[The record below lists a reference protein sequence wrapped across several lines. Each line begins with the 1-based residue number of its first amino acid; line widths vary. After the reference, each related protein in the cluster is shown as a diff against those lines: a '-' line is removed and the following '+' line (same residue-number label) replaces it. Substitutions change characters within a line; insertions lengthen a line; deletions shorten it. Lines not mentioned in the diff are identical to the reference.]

1 MLVRKA
7 LRDLARHPG
16 QAAMLVAVFALGVG
30 VFVGVRSSFV
40 GLVPATDALYDRLGL
55 PDLVARVTFA
65 PASVVD
71 DVADLPGVAA
81 AEGRVAFEASAVDH
95 PGVTV
100 RVMGVAADALVGRLE
115 VAQGRR
121 YRPGADEA
129 LIAETASS
137 PHALAPGATLRL
149 RAPGNA
155 VTELDVVGTARQ
167 PEHLSMIPERGFMA
181 MPATY
186 LVAYVPPATAARL
199 LGREAGV
206 TEIAIELA
214 ADADADAVDEAVRK
228 FLRRYRVDVVRGGE
242 LASVRNVRSHLDT
255 LSGAALV
262 FPLLFLVG
270 GSLGG
275 LILVSRVVHRE
286 RGIIGLLRAFGVGR
300 ARLAA
305 HYLVYPLAVAAVG
318 AGVGVPLGLPLA
330 RFVRRIF
337 AADLGTPIGAELWRW
352 DVALLGIAAS
362 LVAGFAA
369 GLVPSLRAAQLPPV
383 VAMRPAA
390 PPVPRGG
397 PRSGAPSRLP
407 STVAMLVRN
416 LRRRPGRTALTVL
429 GIVFALVLALAPALL
444 LAEMTAVE
452 DRVRAVR
459 AYDVRVTPRTL
470 GSPAWL
476 DELRSVPGVARVEP
490 LVELPVVATLGATER
505 RTYVVGLAAGSWLL
519 DLPVPPPGR
528 ALLATGLPEADG
540 DVSIRGP
547 LAAIDLTI
555 DGRVDYPLGRP
566 IVVSIEDA
574 RRLLT
579 PPAVIGEVAR
589 TLLGFDLPTAPPPV
603 TAALVSFAP
612 DATSDVA
619 AALRDRG
626 DVARVDDRASENA
639 DLARI
644 FGLTRAIIGLIELF
658 AIVLGFAL
666 VFNTVTITAL
676 ERRPEL
682 ATLRALGFQHAQ
694 VARLF
699 RFEALAVSLLA
710 VPLAAP
716 IAWVVARAALS
727 DSGEFLPGGVALRA
741 EPLAA
746 ALVGLVAVTLA
757 ACTPA
762 LRDLR
767 RATLADEVR
776 TQA

>member
-1 MLVRKA
+1 
-7 LRDLARHPG
+7 
-16 QAAMLVAVFALGVG
+16 
-30 VFVGVRSSFV
+30 
-40 GLVPATDALYDRLGL
+40 
-55 PDLVARVTFA
+55 
-65 PASVVD
+65 
-71 DVADLPGVAA
+71 
-81 AEGRVAFEASAVDH
+81 
-95 PGVTV
+95 
-100 RVMGVAADALVGRLE
+100 
-115 VAQGRR
+115 AQGRS

-137 PHALAPGATLRL
+137 PHGLAPGATLRL
-149 RAPGNA
+149 RAPRDA

-186 LVAYVPPATAARL
+186 LVAYVPPATAERL
-199 LGREAGV
+199 LGRQAGV

-214 ADADADAVDEAVRK
+214 AGADADAVEEAVRAL
-228 FLRRYRVDVVRGGE
+228 LRRYRVDVVRGGE

-286 RGIIGLLRAFGVGR
+286 RGIIGLLRAFGVGKT
-300 ARLAA
+300 RLAV
-305 HYLVYPLAVAAVG
+305 HYLVYPLALAAVG
-318 AGVGVPLGLPLA
+318 AGAGAPLGLPLA

-352 DVALLGIAAS
+352 DVALLGVAAS
-362 LVAGFAA
+362 LAAGFAA
-369 GLVPSLRAAQLPPV
+369 GLVPSLRAAQLAPV

-397 PRSGAPSRLP
+397 PRSSAPSRLP
-407 STVAMLVRN
+407 STVAMVVRN

-452 DRVRAVR
+452 ARVRAVR

-470 GSPAWL
+470 GSMAWV

-505 RTYVVGLAAGSWLL
+505 RTYVVGLAAGTSLF
-519 DLPVPPPGR
+519 DLPAPPPGR

-540 DVSIRGP
+540 DVFIRGP
-547 LAAIDLTI
+547 LASIDLTI

-574 RRLLT
+574 QRLLT
-579 PPAVIGEVAR
+579 PPAVVGEVIR

-612 DATSDVA
+612 EAASGVADV
-619 AALRDRG
+619 LRNRG

-644 FGLTRAIIGLIELF
+644 FGLTRAFIGLIEVL

-699 RFEALAVSLLA
+699 RLEALAVSLLA
-710 VPLAAP
+710 VPLGAP
-716 IAWVVARAALS
+716 IALAVARIALN
-727 DSGEFLPGGVALRA
+727 DFGAFLPGGVALRA
-741 EPLAA
+741 GPLAA

-776 TQA
+776 TRA